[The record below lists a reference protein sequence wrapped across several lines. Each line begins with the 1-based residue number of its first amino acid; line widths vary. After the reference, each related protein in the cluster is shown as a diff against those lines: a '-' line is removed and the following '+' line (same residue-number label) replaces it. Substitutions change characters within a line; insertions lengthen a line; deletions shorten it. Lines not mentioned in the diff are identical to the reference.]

1 MYPTTQ
7 SSFSEILKDL
17 VSPEA
22 PNLKPEV
29 AQWMLS
35 LGFSETRRDRMM
47 ELAELNNR
55 GEMTDSLREE
65 MDNYRR
71 IGNLVSLLQAKAR
84 LSLQQTT
91 QAN

>member
-1 MYPTTQ
+1 MSQATQ

-17 VSPEA
+17 VAPEA

-35 LGFSETRRDRMM
+35 LGFSEARRDRML

-55 GEMTDSLREE
+55 GEITDSLREE

>member
-1 MYPTTQ
+1 MFPTTQ

-17 VSPEA
+17 VAPEA

-35 LGFSETRRDRMM
+35 LGFSESRRDRML

-55 GEMTDSLREE
+55 GELTDSLREE

>member
-1 MYPTTQ
+1 MVPTTQ
-7 SSFSEILKDL
+7 SSFSEILTDL
-17 VSPEA
+17 VAPNA

-35 LGFSETRRDRMM
+35 LGFSESRRDRML

-55 GEMTDSLREE
+55 GELTASLREE